1 MIYVIYLYE
10 QIFIIFL
17 DFHDKRTRKNDLTST
32 KHLNLLS
39 RNTYTQKATSLSRET
54 PIFLKNNSTEHT
66 HHTP

>member
-1 MIYVIYLYE
+1 MIYKIYLYE

-17 DFHDKRTRKNDLTST
+17 DFHDKIDLTSA

-39 RNTYTQKATSLSRET
+39 RNTYIQHLSKATSLSKKT